1 MSGLYIIAGINHFI
15 HPEVYKKIMPH
26 WLGWHHTLI
35 SVSGICEI
43 LFGLLLIPSQTRVI
57 AAWCVIALLVGV
69 FPANIQMMLNELH
82 KNNLRFL
89 ITILRLP
96 LQFVLIWWAYFFT
109 KPLILNNSKKT

>member
-43 LFGLLLIPSQTRVI
+43 LFG
-57 AAWCVIALLVGV
+57 
-69 FPANIQMMLNELH
+69 FNELVKEVIDDMQKTSATH
-82 KNNLRFL
+82 EINYTVDKDGKIFGARDKIGQVLNNL
-89 ITILRLP
+89 ISNAIKYSPSSKTINI
-96 LQFVLIWWAYFFT
+96 FD
-109 KPLILNNSKKT
+109 